1 MSSFSNE
8 SNFSA
13 PHLVRPSKDEE
24 PKSKLS
30 CFGNPDKVTPKNSE
44 GLIEPNQECV
54 LCEYVSSCLSEAL
67 QKQGILSPSPVNRF
81 VGFLR
86 RWSERKIQSQSKR

>member
-13 PHLVRPSKDEE
+13 PHLEITSKDEE
-24 PKSKLS
+24 PQSRPS
-30 CFGNPDKVTPKNSE
+30 CFGNPNKVAPKNSE
-44 GLIEPNQECV
+44 GLIEPNKECV
-54 LCEYVSSCLSEAL
+54 YCEYVSSCLNDAL

-86 RWSERKIQSQSKR
+86 RWSERKIQSKG